1 MDLNPNLPTGET
13 EDAITTKE
21 ALSHSE
27 QQAQERNIQMVQDIE
42 NNERNHQQW
51 EKHLVTLAI
60 FIAIVLLNVYRG
72 SQSKP
77 SIFGVK
83 SCSVFDWGGI
93 LAYLVFCVF
102 LTYRSIAQ

>member
-1 MDLNPNLPTGET
+1 MDLNLPSMGET
-13 EDAITTKE
+13 EDAATTKG
-21 ALSHSE
+21 LSQSE

-42 NNERNHQQW
+42 DNERNHQQW

-60 FIAIVLLNVYRG
+60 FVAIVLLNVYRG

-83 SCSVFDWGGI
+83 RCSVFD
-93 LAYLVFCVF
+93 
-102 LTYRSIAQ
+102 